1 MVEKQ
6 QAAGGSMV
14 GFALVILILFLLFPV
29 FTWYLMWFA
38 ILIMLIGGIL
48 AFFMPAPE

>member
-1 MVEKQ
+1 MVDKQ

-14 GFALVILILFLLFPV
+14 GFALIILILFLLFPV

-38 ILIMLIGGIL
+38 ILVMLIGGIL
-48 AFFMPAPE
+48 SLFIPAPE